1 MKQTLRLTVV
11 FAVLVSMLACLPI
24 GSFAA
29 VQESEIIVKDNSYVT
44 NTFEYDFSPQDS
56 KLGKPN
62 SSTGMQKIS
71 SGLYIEGEKYTDKN
85 AKYLYGDINGRI
97 TPGATNVKL
106 PEPSTWT
113 GSTYTGGGLTNGYYS
128 FTHVAGEDNE
138 YGEAFMQIKPA
149 NLIQTK
155 EALIDKAL
163 NGTELPVAVYDFATL
178 AFSLSLSNLQSV
190 FFVKLANSNTSYLLL
205 VVPVADIKP
214 EDFPEDVP
222 AEFKQDDYVLCL
234 RKATTVGDA
243 FYSKNDDIIIGSF
256 GEDEWVDIRLDM
268 YLQEGTIGYF
278 DYSVFMKKEGEA
290 DYTLLSDKGSMYH
303 DSTMIDDAS
312 LANTN
317 AKILLSIP
325 AFKETLTENSVVAI
339 DNLKI
344 ETSAYVADPSD
355 VDANY
360 PAVEVVPEDAYETV
374 WESTVDA
381 NDILNLREDMTIIN
395 TEYALQLPGMAGAN
409 YRDPASQVKGAYHS
423 ADSDYQIVLA
433 DDGSVTIMKKGEGN
447 AITLPLYKKS
457 GNINLKGDKIGAAY
471 QISFEYNFSSE
482 AALALSLNGK
492 ALNVPSVSLTGWN
505 RVTVTVDGA
514 NATVSVAG
522 SAAITESIPTDT
534 NTPAFAILLPDGK
547 AVSVRSFSLTEKTT
561 ANKYYVTIGGTKI
574 ELNAARAKYLLF
586 LQDTSEDNSA
596 IKHDTLERT
605 GSRPVGTV
613 YFDSDKYYY
622 DTSINASIR
631 TWGTCI
637 TNHRCDITYWGTSAK
652 SPDAVTGEETNSLLN
667 GKAYTKI
674 DHNEGAMVIGLNNVG
689 VEHWFTYGFQSN
701 LKKADGLLDMPRD
714 YIDEYFRYS
723 FSIWYDPNTFVGT
736 TDDDETR
743 VFTFSMAEG
752 HQYSADVTK
761 DGDRNEYGD
770 NKLGGQT
777 LFTINYEGT
786 LTIPAPKYAH
796 GIGFNYNDES
806 KTMTGLSED
815 IEVQL
820 ENGWNT
826 ISMVF
831 KKLGDTVR
839 TEDVTG
845 VDPET
850 GLVLA
855 PASRELKHTFFDLQ
869 YDINGDVIYHNK
881 EDLAN
886 GMHFVFDN
894 GLDPTAQGMYFFGNA
909 SLYSQGNEKAS
920 ELERISIRGIKM
932 EACEDKVIDVNCYI
946 KGTAGDEVLKYTD
959 FSGKAG
965 RVDPTVKAD
974 GNVTFVNENDKLVVT
989 HKADATL
996 AQIGY
1001 FFDTNMLDKHL
1012 TFDVSVFADFVG
1024 DVADN
1029 YDQPMVLPEGG
1040 VKLKASTDAGELV
1053 LLSIDKEGKIYGASG
1068 ELLGLCLDRGWNNL
1082 SATVEKME
1090 GKTYLTIYV
1099 QGEILSF
1106 REEIAANSVTAFYVE
1121 TQGNE
1126 NQAVKLDN
1134 MAVAND
1140 YVPTSIVYMMPV
1152 VYETNGGALSGGLF
1166 EEIHFIGQGNKLF
1179 ASAGKEAAEFIGW
1192 YYDQAFTAKANRVKA
1207 SYTAPVVLY
1216 AKYNYQ
1222 VSFGGATAT
1231 VYNYGNIELPRVAGV
1246 YYWRDAN
1253 GTYYAPGATYFVSAA
1268 TAFTAVSASSA
1279 EGTAIT
1285 DFVVKVNGIDKTA
1298 NYEDIFAG
1306 VFGTDD
1312 LKGALELY
1320 NALPDAVKT
1329 NEDVVAAKQILDE
1342 LQGILLAKENDAKAY
1357 IAQFDIVKDATLDFI
1372 TRYTKLL
1379 EMYNPNDLDENGDLK
1394 EQWRHRVDPTYPG
1407 IFEVNDQIM
1416 NYLRTFERVAEVI
1429 VDLSDALYFYANIN
1443 DADAPWAGEV
1453 LTDIQKKYLA
1463 ANDLYLVL
1471 KECFAIDAKLVETY
1485 TITADDYAAMKDG
1498 TAKTYLEYKAA
1509 AESVIN
1515 GSYND
1520 RFAIYNQEIFD
1531 ANAAV
1536 GSISH
1541 KLTDSLAIKVG
1552 LDSIGK
1558 IIALPVYSRD
1568 ED

>member
-29 VQESEIIVKDNSYVT
+29 VQESEIIVKDKSYVT
-44 NTFEYDFSPQDS
+44 NTFEYDFSPEDS

-71 SGLYIEGEKYTDKN
+71 SGLYVEGETYTDKN

-97 TPGATNVKL
+97 TPGKTNVKL

-113 GSTYTGGGLTNGYYS
+113 GSTYTGGGLTKGYYS
-128 FTHVAGEDNE
+128 FTYVAGEDNE

-149 NLIQTK
+149 NLIQTE
-155 EALIDKAL
+155 EALIDNAVNK
-163 NGTELPVAVYDFATL
+163 TPLPVAVYDFATI
-178 AFSLSLSNLQSV
+178 AFRLSLDNLQSV
-190 FFVKLANSNTSYLLL
+190 FFVKLANTNTSYLLL

-234 RKATTVGDA
+234 RKATTVSDA

-256 GEDEWVDIRLDM
+256 GENELVDIRLDM
-268 YLQEGTIGYF
+268 YLQEGTVGYF
-278 DYSVFMKKEGEA
+278 DYSVFMKKEGETN
-290 DYTLLSDKGSMYH
+290 YTLLSDQGSMYH

-325 AFKETLTENSVVAI
+325 AFKETLTKDSVVKI
-339 DNLKI
+339 DDLKI

-374 WESTVDA
+374 WESTIDA
-381 NDILNLREDMTIIN
+381 NDILNFREDMTVIN

-409 YRDPASQVKGAYHS
+409 YRDPLWQIKGAYHS
-423 ADSDYQIVLA
+423 DDYQVVLA
-433 DDGSVTIMKKGEGN
+433 NDGSVTVMKKGEGN

-457 GNINLKGDKIGAAY
+457 GNINLGGDRIGASY

-482 AALALSLNGK
+482 AALALKLNDK
-492 ALNVPSVSLTGWN
+492 VLNVPAVALTGWN
-505 RVTVTVDGA
+505 LVTVTVDGT
-514 NATVSVAG
+514 NAVVAVAG
-522 SAAITESIPTDT
+522 QTASTTMDPVNTA
-534 NTPAFAILLPDGK
+534 TPAFAILLPDGK
-547 AVSVRSFSLTEKTT
+547 AVSVRSISLTEKTT
-561 ANKYYVTIGGTKI
+561 ANKYYVTIDGTKV

-605 GSRPVGTV
+605 GVRPVGTV
-613 YFDSDKYYY
+613 YFDSDKFYY
-622 DTSINASIR
+622 DTSIKESIR

-637 TNHRCDITYWGTSAK
+637 TNHRCDITYWGVSGK
-652 SPDAVTGEETNSLLN
+652 SPDAEGNETNSLLN
-667 GKAYTKI
+667 GKAYIKL
-674 DHNEGAMVIGLNNVG
+674 DHNDGAMVIGLNNVG
-689 VEHWFTYGFQSN
+689 VEHWWTYGFQSN

-743 VFTFSMAEG
+743 VFTLSMGEG
-752 HQYSADVTK
+752 HQSSK
-761 DGDRNEYGD
+761 EIGNDGNRNEYGD

-777 LFTINYEGT
+777 LFTINHQGI
-786 LTIPAPKYAH
+786 LTIPAPKYEH
-796 GIGFNYNDES
+796 GIGVAYDETNQ
-806 KTMTGLSED
+806 TMTGLGED
-815 IEVQL
+815 IEVPL

-831 KKLGDTVR
+831 KKLSSKVV
-839 TEDVTG
+839 TEEVQG
-845 VDPET
+845 VDPAT
-850 GLVLA
+850 GLTLT
-855 PASRELKHTFFDLQ
+855 PSSRMVKHAFFDLQ
-869 YDINGDVIYHNK
+869 FDINGDVIYHNK
-881 EDLAN
+881 EDREN
-886 GMHFVFDN
+886 GMHFVLDN
-894 GLDPTAQGMYFFGNA
+894 GIDPTVEGMYIFGHA

-920 ELERISIRGIKM
+920 ELERISIRGIKV

-974 GNVTFVNENDKLVVT
+974 GNATFVNENDKLLVT
-989 HKADATL
+989 HKDNST

-1001 FFDTNMLDKHL
+1001 FFDSNILEKHL
-1012 TFDVSVFADFVG
+1012 TFDVSLLADFIG
-1024 DVADN
+1024 EAGFN
-1029 YDQPMVLPEGG
+1029 YDEPIVMPEGG
-1040 VKLKASTDAGELV
+1040 VKLMASTNAGEMT
-1053 LLSIDKEGKIYGASG
+1053 LLTIDRNGKIYGNAG
-1068 ELLGLCLDRGWNNL
+1068 ELLGVCLERGWNNF
-1082 SATVEKME
+1082 STVIEKME
-1090 GKTYLTIYV
+1090 GKTYLTVYV

-1106 REEIAANSVTAFYVE
+1106 RKEISASTVTGFYVQS
-1121 TQGNE
+1121 QGNA
-1126 NQAVKLDN
+1126 NQAIKLDN
-1134 MAVAND
+1134 MALAND

-1152 VYETNGGALSGGLF
+1152 VYETNGGVLSGGLF
-1166 EEIHFIGQGNKLF
+1166 EDIHFIGQENTLF

-1192 YYDQAFTAKANRVKA
+1192 YYDQAFTAKATRVKA

-1222 VSFGGATAT
+1222 VSFDNKAAT

-1253 GTYYAPGATYFVSAA
+1253 GTYYAPGSTYFVSAA
-1268 TAFTAVSASSA
+1268 MQFTAVDDTSA
-1279 EGTAIT
+1279 EGKAIA
-1285 DFVVKVNGIDKTA
+1285 DFVVKVSGISRDSR
-1298 NYEDIFAG
+1298 YEDLKA
-1306 VFGTDD
+1306 GTDSALALYGNPD
-1312 LKGALELY
+1312 VLKEH
-1320 NALPDAVKT
+1320 PDVI
-1329 NEDVVAAKQILDE
+1329 AAKNTLDE
-1342 LQGILLAKENDAKAY
+1342 LLAILAAKKADAEAY
-1357 IAQFDIVKDATLDFI
+1357 IAQFNLVKDPTLDFV
-1372 TRYTKLL
+1372 TRHSKLL
-1379 EMYNPNDLDENGDLK
+1379 EMFNPNDLDENGDLK

-1463 ANDLYLVL
+1463 ANNLYLVL
-1471 KECFAIDAKLVETY
+1471 KECLAIDTKLVETY

-1531 ANAAV
+1531 ANAAL

-1568 ED
+1568 EE